1 MAKSGLTIVVEIDG
15 VRETLEA
22 FRELPKQAT
31 DKLRDAAGQIASD
44 LLPAVRSAA
53 RSDRSPQAA
62 LVASTAKVRR
72 DRIPVLVA
80 GGTKRLGVNR
90 APAYKLLFGSEFGSD
105 HFDQFHKRHQGQE
118 GSWFFPVVED
128 EAGRISAAWN
138 EAADAIIR
146 EFNGGE

>member
-15 VRETLEA
+15 VRETLAA
-22 FRELPKQAT
+22 FRELPKQAS
-31 DKLRDAAGQIASD
+31 DQLRTAAGELAAD
-44 LLPAVRSAA
+44 LVPEVVAAA

-62 LVASTAKVRR
+62 LVASTVKVRR
-72 DRIPVLVA
+72 DRVPVLVA

-90 APAYKLLFGSEFGSD
+90 APAYKLLFGAEFGSVRYR
-105 HFDQFHKRHQGQE
+105 QFHKGHQGKQ
-118 GSWFFPVVED
+118 GSWFFPVVEN

-146 EFNGGE
+146 EFSGGE